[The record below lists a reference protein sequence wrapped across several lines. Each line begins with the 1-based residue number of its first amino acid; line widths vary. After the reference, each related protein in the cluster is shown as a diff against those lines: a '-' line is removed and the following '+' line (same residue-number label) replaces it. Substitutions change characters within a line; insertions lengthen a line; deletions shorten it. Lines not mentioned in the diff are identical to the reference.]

1 MMSLLE
7 LYRGFTV
14 HGTDAVDG
22 DRQPY
27 GPPGSH
33 GLLSNYY
40 ASLCAQFAAI
50 GGVNLGTI
58 KESFSVILF
67 IPNFLDRSERL

>member
-27 GPPGSH
+27 GPPGFY

-40 ASLCAQFAAI
+40 ATLCAQFAAI
-50 GGVNLGTI
+50 GGEVSLGTI
-58 KESFSVILF
+58 KESLV
-67 IPNFLDRSERL
+67 